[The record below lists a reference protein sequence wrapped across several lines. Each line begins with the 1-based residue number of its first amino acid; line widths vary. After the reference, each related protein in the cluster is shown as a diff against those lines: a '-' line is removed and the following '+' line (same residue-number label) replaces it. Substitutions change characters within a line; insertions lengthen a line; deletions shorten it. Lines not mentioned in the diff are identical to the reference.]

1 MKLLSRYLVRQNL
14 FLVFVILLVGVGIYV
29 LTDLFELLDRFVEAK
44 LPAKTVLW
52 YYAIKL
58 PAIVAQLLPAIFLLA
73 MVLQLNMLERSKEL
87 VALYSGGISP
97 FVLLRFIVVY
107 SLVWAVAQLF
117 FAEALGVT
125 GEREARRIWQEQ
137 VQQTKGGKDTLNHV
151 WFTDK
156 EHIVYVEQAAPNQ
169 GTAQDVRIY
178 TLAPSGT
185 DLESIISART
195 ATLEQKAWQLH
206 GVTRVSTQSMASEQ
220 LDSLEFPLRQD
231 LKAFLLVESWSK
243 PERLPLWELRG
254 VIKRLERAGSNIEN
268 LRTVWHAKIAYAGSI
283 IVMGLLALAIMQHTQ
298 SVYKAVGVSLVAIFF
313 FYSANTI
320 SVTIGKGGSVPPV
333 VAAWLTNGVALLLLC
348 LVFLWPWLRRVVA
361 GKRS

>member
-44 LPAKTVLW
+44 LPAKTVFW
-52 YYAIKL
+52 YYVIKL

-97 FVLLRFIVVY
+97 FVLLRFIVIY

-137 VQQTKGGKDTLNHV
+137 VQQVAGGKDTLSHV

-169 GTAQDVRIY
+169 GTAQGVRIY
-178 TLAPSGT
+178 TLAPSGN
-185 DLESIISART
+185 DLEAIISSKT
-195 ATLEQKAWQLH
+195 VTLDKKVWH
-206 GVTRVSTQSMASEQ
+206 MHDVSRVTTQSMVSEQ

-231 LKAFLLVESWSK
+231 LKAFLLVESWSR
-243 PERLPLWELRG
+243 PERLPLWELRD
-254 VIKRLERAGSNIEN
+254 VIKRLERAGSNIES
-268 LRTVWHAKIAYAGSI
+268 LRTVWHSKIAYAGSI
-283 IVMGLLALAIMQHTQ
+283 VIMGLLALAIMQHTK
-298 SVYKAVGVSLVAIFF
+298 SVYKAVGVSLVAIFL

-320 SVTIGKGGSVPPV
+320 SITIGKGGSIPPV
-333 VAAWLTNGVALLLLC
+333 VAAWLTNGVGLLLLA
-348 LVFLWPWLRRVVA
+348 VIFLWPVLRHVVA
-361 GKRS
+361 GKRA